1 MPRRSLVFLVVL
13 LLVAGAQA
21 SEDLSTLLQK
31 ASDAFHRDRDPKKA
45 ADLYN
50 QAVDAYPDNA
60 RARSARA
67 LFLEQ
72 FSGMVKPEARGKY
85 VDFALQDLAWVAQQ
99 KTDEF
104 LAGTARDSIRRLRGE
119 NLFGT
124 KPAECPKEARAAYDR
139 AEAAYGGGRFRD
151 ALPDYAIACEGCPQ
165 SANFW
170 LSWADT
176 HVHLGEDAR
185 AKELF
190 EKAVAADPW
199 NTHARRMLSR
209 VEMRL
214 GDSDA
219 AFRSGAWAILGDP
232 QSEASWSALRTLAEQ
247 TGRDWHRVYEQKP
260 RVGAGAN
267 PGDTNIVLPVGG
279 SDEPDKEEMKGLSK
293 EERRQAK
300 KERKAQAEAESATLV
315 PWMTYSF
322 AKALAVSEAKKSP
335 LEIEREAIDGALQS
349 AKESKAGGMPFW
361 AMLLRAKE
369 AGFLEE
375 AMYLH
380 LMDAQLAEPYRR
392 CREAH
397 ADRLLAYLTTVL
409 APRREPK
416 DRPGP
421 ADAQG

>member
-1 MPRRSLVFLVVL
+1 MTAPRPPT
-13 LLVAGAQA
+13 
-21 SEDLSTLLQK
+21 E
-31 ASDAFHRDRDPKKA
+31 
-45 ADLYN
+45 
-50 QAVDAYPDNA
+50 
-60 RARSARA
+60 
-67 LFLEQ
+67 
-72 FSGMVKPEARGKY
+72 
-85 VDFALQDLAWVAQQ
+85 
-99 KTDEF
+99 
-104 LAGTARDSIRRLRGE
+104 
-119 NLFGT
+119 
-124 KPAECPKEARAAYDR
+124 
-139 AEAAYGGGRFRD
+139 GGFRD
-151 ALPDYAIACEGCPQ
+151 ALPDYALACERCPQ

-219 AFRSGAWAILGDP
+219 AFHSGAWAILGDP
-232 QSEASWSALRTLAEQ
+232 QSEASWSALRSLAEQ

-260 RVGAGAN
+260 QVGAGKN
-267 PGDTNIVLPVGG
+267 PGDTSIVLPVSGD
-279 SDEPDKEEMKGLSK
+279 DEDDKEEMKGLSK
-293 EERRQAK
+293 EERRRAK
-300 KERKAQAEAESATLV
+300 KEKKAQAEAQSAALV

-322 AKALAVSEAKKSP
+322 SKALAVSEAKKSP
-335 LEIEREAIDGALQS
+335 LEIEREAIESALQS
-349 AKESKAGGMPFW
+349 SKEAGSAGTPFW
-361 AMLLRAKE
+361 AMLHRARD

-392 CREAH
+392 YREAH

-409 APRREPK
+409 APKREPR

-421 ADAQG
+421 PDGEG